1 MDPNACIETIKND
14 QDLSIKMFKEII
26 RNRLTGAQ
34 DILTYAQEGYQ
45 AGPAAFK
52 NEVASWATAEKNDNC
67 VRLMEMQQN
76 ISVFFFWVRLIIT
89 CLMAITISII
99 WLSLGSGSQDERLGI
114 SITTLIL
121 GILVLIGLGYTAAK
135 KGSAIMIQGGG
146 WVNYGNILIFMV
158 ATMSAV
164 ASFRLNAELS
174 SSSDWAKVSAHFG
187 SLSVVSMVLSL
198 TSMGILKV

>member
-1 MDPNACIETIKND
+1 MDTNSCIEMIKND
-14 QDLSIKMFKEII
+14 QDSSIKMFKEII
-26 RNRLTGAQ
+26 RNRLTSAQ

-45 AGPAAFK
+45 SGPTAFK
-52 NEVASWATAEKNDNC
+52 NEVTSWATAEKNDNC

-99 WLSLGSGSQDERLGI
+99 WLSLGNGNQDERLGI

-121 GILVLIGLGYTAAK
+121 GILVLIGLGYIAAK

-164 ASFRLNAELS
+164 TSFRLNAQLS